1 MIRMNVSKLTLSVD
15 PVVVERAKRYAAA
28 RGTSVSQLV
37 ETLLDLVAS
46 GGTESAAAAT
56 PVLSRLRGSLRRGSV
71 EDYRRYLIKKFK

>member
-1 MIRMNVSKLTLSVD
+1 MKVSKLTLSVD

-46 GGTESAAAAT
+46 DTRGPAGAAP
-56 PVLSRLRGSLRRGSV
+56 PVLSRLRGTIRKGSV
-71 EDYRRYLIKKFK
+71 DDYRRYLAKKFR

>member
-1 MIRMNVSKLTLSVD
+1 MSVSKLTLSVD

-46 GGTESAAAAT
+46 DAPGPAGAAP
-56 PVLSRLRGSLRRGSV
+56 PVLSRLRGAIRKGSV
-71 EDYRRYLIKKFK
+71 GDYRRYLVKKFR